1 MRVASHQILNEL
13 AADAACADDQ
23 NFDGGEVG
31 SGELLG
37 ARHPCG
43 GRLVA
48 CTLHPWIGR
57 RGLSAARVDAANS
70 HIRNVAPVAQSCCC
84 SLLLNPKGRWSH
96 ERPLVIMEKR
106 RRDCR
111 HLSEAGRLQ
120 KLQALFF
127 ISSSD
132 PTSLFLP
139 NLSAKLSVSKDLP
152 NNGTRPWLGPCRR
165 AITARWMRGERPGEP
180 GSCRG

>member
-48 CTLHPWIGR
+48 CTLHPSIGR
-57 RGLSAARVDAANS
+57 RGLSAARVEFAGCRGEDP
-70 HIRNVAPVAQSCCC
+70 HPKCC
-84 SLLLNPKGRWSH
+84 SLLLN
-96 ERPLVIMEKR
+96 LVVARCCSIRKV
-106 RRDCR
+106 
-111 HLSEAGRLQ
+111 AG
-120 KLQALFF
+120 
-127 ISSSD
+127 
-132 PTSLFLP
+132 PTNDHS
-139 NLSAKLSVSKDLP
+139 
-152 NNGTRPWLGPCRR
+152 
-165 AITARWMRGERPGEP
+165 
-180 GSCRG
+180 

>member
-48 CTLHPWIGR
+48 CTLHPSIGR
-57 RGLSAARVDAANS
+57 RGLSAARVEFAVPRRRPTS
-70 HIRNVAPVAQSCCC
+70 EMLLTVAQSCCC

-96 ERPLVIMEKR
+96 ERPIVIMEKR

-111 HLSEAGRLQ
+111 HLSEAGRLR

-132 PTSLFLP
+132 PTSLPNFLFRFFLP
-139 NLSAKLSVSKDLP
+139 I
-152 NNGTRPWLGPCRR
+152 NGTRPWLGPCRR